1 MEVGPAFHRV
11 THHRNHASTACQGKN
26 LADCLLGSMQLTR
39 HTHTRV
45 RAHTHT
51 YPHHVMLY
59 CLSVKGVISYSR
71 QPLGQSLSAETA
83 ITSTILRG
91 LAQQKLISL

>member
-1 MEVGPAFHRV
+1 MEVGPAFRRV
-11 THHRNHASTACQGKN
+11 THRLDHASTACQGKN

-51 YPHHVMLY
+51 LTMLCY
-59 CLSVKGVISYSR
+59 
-71 QPLGQSLSAETA
+71 TA
-83 ITSTILRG
+83 FLLKMSSSIQDRL
-91 LAQQKLISL
+91 